1 VTSAPIVDVRSPAV
15 WRELLSSGALGR
27 VLRWQPVAAASAGAG
42 AIGVADIVDSGLVTL
57 RVAALML
64 AVGVG
69 FVIDDAS
76 AVSSVAVPVSRA
88 HQVTLRMTVG
98 GLAVAVA
105 FAAIAVPERRAD
117 VSVVTGVALEAAALV
132 IAALA
137 AAVIAHLRFDA
148 AEPGFVGVGVV
159 AAVVVTA
166 IALPQQWAL
175 IASVGPEWSDAHLRW
190 AGLLAL
196 GAAALIA
203 GAREPATRRR
213 LKLSGYR
220 RGASTRAADQS
231 GSPPGL
237 SGL

>member
-1 VTSAPIVDVRSPAV
+1 MGAVAVTSAPIVDVRSLAV

-27 VLRWQPVAAASAGAG
+27 VLRWQPVAVASAGAV

-76 AVSSVAVPVSRA
+76 AVSTVAVPVSRA

-105 FAAIAVPERRAD
+105 FAAIAVPERWAG

-132 IAALA
+132 VAALA
-137 AAVIAHLRFDA
+137 AAVIAHLRFEA

-175 IASVGPEWSDAHLRW
+175 IPSVGPEWSDAHLRW

-196 GAAALIA
+196 GVAALIA

-220 RGASTRAADQS
+220 RRS
-231 GSPPGL
+231 
-237 SGL
+237 